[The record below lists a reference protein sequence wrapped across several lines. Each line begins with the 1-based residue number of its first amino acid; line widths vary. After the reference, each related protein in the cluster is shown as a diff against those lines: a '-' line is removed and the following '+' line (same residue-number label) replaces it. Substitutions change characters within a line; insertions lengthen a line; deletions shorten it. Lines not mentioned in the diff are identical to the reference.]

1 MKKICITFIALFLWV
16 VAFPSDSNAQTNQK
30 IGVLFSDT
38 IENYADARY
47 EGGTHKLPFAT
58 SPVTVS
64 PKDDLSSIHDKALK
78 MYHFYAQEGY
88 DVAKVDHNVL
98 NNLEKMHEYDVL
110 VFPYFVLM
118 NHTQRE
124 NVKAYI
130 YGGGDAQFLFDTG
143 RNELAKVPK
152 NAAQMDLT
160 PLIYDVLTWVWE
172 WDNLTEVYQARFIDD
187 VQLRNSTITNT
198 PGVTHPILTKAYA
211 KLGRNSIQLNNKDN
225 EWFEIIQPW
234 NASVK
239 PLLVISNFA
248 STDKPANVK
257 KGQSGALFAIEH
269 GAGRVVYAPFKIYDF
284 IDVEAK
290 DADWRDSTEGNA
302 WDSRIGDEDAKAV
315 LTASLDWLLEG
326 SSTFKPRNY
335 DVKLE
340 LSNTTANVTPQK
352 TFAVRGTVT
361 TTNVGNVPVR
371 GKLKVQVLDANNKSL
386 GQYEKT
392 LVGLSPSPNE
402 VSSYAEKF
410 EVLLPGSTK
419 DGKYTV
425 KATFEETRHDRSG
438 YVTRAEALPLTK
450 KGNKGSFTPFANF
463 KDVSSSNG
471 HYKNIMN
478 AAKIGII
485 TGYSDQTFKPTA
497 NVSRLNA
504 MMMMLRAIG
513 VSPSSSATLPSS
525 VTDLKKGAYGYD
537 VMATAYQ
544 LGLIELENGQI
555 AKDAPMRRGV
565 MAQALVKGF
574 KLQGKSELSF
584 TDIDASQSRNIEIL
598 YHHRITTGKTA
609 TLYGP
614 YDAVTR
620 QQFAT
625 FIMRSLENTSK

>member
-1 MKKICITFIALFLWV
+1 MRRLLVAFIALFLCTV
-16 VAFPSDSNAQTNQK
+16 TLPTDSKAQTNEK
-30 IGVLFSDT
+30 VGVLFSDT
-38 IENYADARY
+38 IENYADATY
-47 EGGTHKLPFAT
+47 PGGTVKIPFAT
-58 SPVTVS
+58 SSVTVS
-64 PKDDLSSIHDKALK
+64 PKGDLSSIHDKALK
-78 MYHFYAQEGY
+78 MYHFYEQEGY
-88 DVAKVDHNVL
+88 EVAKVDHNVL
-98 NNLEKMHEYDVL
+98 NSLDKMHEYDVL

-124 NVKAYI
+124 NLKAYL
-130 YGGGDAQFLFDTG
+130 YGGGNAQFLFDTG
-143 RNELAKVPK
+143 RNELSKIPSSSS
-152 NAAQMDLT
+152 QMDLT

-187 VQLRNSTITNT
+187 VQLKNSTITNT

-211 KLGRNSIQLNNKDN
+211 KLGRNSIQLNNKSN

-234 NASVK
+234 NTSVK
-239 PLLVISNFA
+239 PLLIISNFD

-269 GAGRVVYAPFKIYDF
+269 GAGRVVYSPFKIYDF
-284 IDVEAK
+284 INVEAK
-290 DADWRDSTEGNA
+290 DADWHDSTKGNA
-302 WDSRIGDEDAKAV
+302 WDQRIGDADAKAV

-326 SSTFKPRNY
+326 TNTFKPRNY

-340 LSNTTANVTPQK
+340 LSNTTANITPQK

-361 TTNVGNVPVR
+361 ATNVGNIPAR

-402 VSSYAEKF
+402 SSSYAEKF
-410 EVLLPGSTK
+410 EILLPGSTK
-419 DGKYTV
+419 DGKYNV
-425 KATFEETRHDRSG
+425 KVTFEETRHDRSG
-438 YVTRAEALPLTK
+438 YVTRAEALTLTK
-450 KGNKGSFTPFANF
+450 QGNKGSFTSFASF
-463 KDVSSSNG
+463 KDVSSANG

-485 TGYSDQTFKPTA
+485 TGYADQTFKPTA

-513 VSPSSSATLPSS
+513 VSPSASATLPSS
-525 VTDLKKGAYGYD
+525 VTDLKKGVYGYD

-544 LGLIELENGQI
+544 LGLIELDNGQI
-555 AKDAPMRRGV
+555 AKDAPMRRGA
-565 MAQALVKGF
+565 MAQTLVKGF
-574 KLQGKSELSF
+574 KLQGKSELVF
-584 TDIDASQSRNIEIL
+584 TDIQSYNIETL

-614 YDAVTR
+614 NDAVTR

>member
-1 MKKICITFIALFLWV
+1 MRRLLVAFIALFLCT
-16 VAFPSDSNAQTNQK
+16 VALPKDSKAQTNEK
-30 IGVLFSDT
+30 VGVLFSDT
-38 IENYADARY
+38 IENYADATY
-47 EGGTHKLPFAT
+47 PGGTVKIPFAT
-58 SPVTVS
+58 SSVTVS
-64 PKDDLSSIHDKALK
+64 PKGDLSSIHDKALK
-78 MYHFYAQEGY
+78 MYHFYEQEGY

-98 NNLEKMHEYDVL
+98 NSLDKMHEYDVL

-124 NVKAYI
+124 NLKAYI
-130 YGGGDAQFLFDTG
+130 YGGGNAQFLFDTG
-143 RNELAKVPK
+143 RNELAKIPK
-152 NAAQMDLT
+152 NSSQMDLT

-187 VQLRNSTITNT
+187 VQLKNSTITNT

-211 KLGRNSIQLNNKDN
+211 KLGRNSIQLNNKSN

-234 NASVK
+234 NTSVK
-239 PLLVISNFA
+239 PLLVISNFD

-269 GAGRVVYAPFKIYDF
+269 GAGRVVYSPFKIYDF
-284 IDVEAK
+284 INVEAK
-290 DADWRDSTEGNA
+290 DADWHDSTKGNA
-302 WDSRIGDEDAKAV
+302 WDQRIGDADAKAV

-326 SSTFKPRNY
+326 TNTFKPRNY

-340 LSNTTANVTPQK
+340 LSNTTANITPQK

-361 TTNVGNVPVR
+361 ATNVGNIPAR

-402 VSSYAEKF
+402 SSSYAEKF
-410 EVLLPGSTK
+410 EILLPGSTK
-419 DGKYTV
+419 DGKYNV
-425 KATFEETRHDRSG
+425 KVTFEETRHDRSG
-438 YVTRAEALPLTK
+438 YVTRAEALTLTK
-450 KGNKGSFTPFANF
+450 QGNKGSFTSFASF
-463 KDVSSSNG
+463 KDVSSANG

-485 TGYSDQTFKPTA
+485 TGYADQTFKPTA

-513 VSPSSSATLPSS
+513 VSPSASATLPSS
-525 VTDLKKGAYGYD
+525 VTDLKKGVYGYD

-544 LGLIELENGQI
+544 LGLIELHNGLI
-555 AKDAPMRRGV
+555 AKDAPMRRGA
-565 MAQALVKGF
+565 MAQTLVKGF
-574 KLQGKSELSF
+574 KLQGKSELVF
-584 TDIDASQSRNIEIL
+584 TDIQSNNIETL

-609 TLYGP
+609 TLYSPG
-614 YDAVTR
+614 DAVTR

-625 FIMRSLENTSK
+625 FIIRSLENTSK

>member
-1 MKKICITFIALFLWV
+1 MRKLLVAFIALFLCT
-16 VAFPSDSNAQTNQK
+16 VALPKDSKAQTNEK
-30 IGVLFSDT
+30 VGVLFSDT
-38 IENYADARY
+38 IENYADATY
-47 EGGTHKLPFAT
+47 PGGTVKIPFAT
-58 SPVTVS
+58 SSVTVS
-64 PKDDLSSIHDKALK
+64 PKGDLSSIHDKALK
-78 MYHFYAQEGY
+78 MYHFYEQEGY

-98 NNLEKMHEYDVL
+98 NSLDKMHEYDVL

-124 NVKAYI
+124 NLKAYI
-130 YGGGDAQFLFDTG
+130 YGGGNAQFLFDTG
-143 RNELAKVPK
+143 RNELAKIPK
-152 NAAQMDLT
+152 NSSQMDLT

-187 VQLRNSTITNT
+187 VQLKNSTITNT

-211 KLGRNSIQLNNKDN
+211 KLGRNSIQLNNKSN

-239 PLLVISNFA
+239 PLLVISNFD

-269 GAGRVVYAPFKIYDF
+269 GAGRVVYSPFKIYDF
-284 IDVEAK
+284 INVEAE
-290 DADWRDSTEGNA
+290 DADWHDGTKGNA
-302 WDSRIGDEDAKAV
+302 WDQRIGDEDAKAI

-326 SSTFKPRNY
+326 TNTFKPRNY

-340 LSNTTANVTPQK
+340 LSNTTANITPQK

-361 TTNVGNVPVR
+361 ATNVGNIPAR

-402 VSSYAEKF
+402 SSSYAEKF
-410 EVLLPGSTK
+410 EILLPGSTK
-419 DGKYTV
+419 DGKYNV
-425 KATFEETRHDRSG
+425 KVTFEETRHDRSG
-438 YVTRAEALPLTK
+438 YVTRAEALTLTK
-450 KGNKGSFTPFANF
+450 QGNKGSFTSFANF
-463 KDVSSSNG
+463 KDVSSANG

-485 TGYSDQTFKPTA
+485 TGYADQTFKPIA

-513 VSPSSSATLPSS
+513 VSPSASATLPSS
-525 VTDLKKGAYGYD
+525 VTDLKKGVYGYD

-544 LGLIELENGQI
+544 LGLIELDNGQI
-555 AKDAPMRRGV
+555 AKDAPMRRGA
-565 MAQALVKGF
+565 MAQTLVKGF
-574 KLQGKSELSF
+574 KLQGKSELVF
-584 TDIDASQSRNIEIL
+584 TDIQSNNIETL

-614 YDAVTR
+614 NDAVTR

>member
-1 MKKICITFIALFLWV
+1 MKKIFITFIVLFLCII
-16 VAFPSDSNAQTNQK
+16 ALPQDSKAQSNQK
-30 IGVLFSDT
+30 VGVLFSDT
-38 IENYADARY
+38 IENYADATY
-47 EGGTHKLPFAT
+47 EGGTYKIPFAT
-58 SPVTVS
+58 SAVTVS
-64 PKDDLSSIHDKALK
+64 PKSDLSSIHDKALK
-78 MYHFYAQEGY
+78 MYHFYVQEGY

-98 NNLEKMHEYDVL
+98 NSLEKMHDYDVL

-124 NVKAYI
+124 NLKAYI
-130 YGGGDAQFLFDTG
+130 YGGGNAQFLFDTG
-143 RNELAKVPK
+143 RNELAKIPS
-152 NAAQMDLT
+152 NSSQMDLT

-187 VQLRNSTITNT
+187 VQLKNSTIKNT
-198 PGVTHPILTKAYA
+198 PGVTHPILTKAYE
-211 KLGRNSIQLNNKDN
+211 KLGRNSIQLNNQDN

-234 NASVK
+234 NTSVK
-239 PLLVISNFA
+239 PLLVISNFD

-269 GAGRVVYAPFKIYDF
+269 GAGRVVYTPFKIYDF
-284 IDVEAK
+284 INVEAN
-290 DADWRDSTEGNA
+290 DANWHDDTEGRA
-302 WDSRIGDEDAKAV
+302 WDQRIGDEDAQAI

-340 LSNTTANVTPQK
+340 LSNHTANMTPQK

-361 TTNVGNVPVR
+361 ATNVGNIPAR

-402 VSSYAEKF
+402 ASSYAEKF
-410 EVLLPGSTK
+410 EILLPGSTK

-438 YVTRAEALPLTK
+438 YVTRAEALTLTK
-450 KGNKGSFTPFANF
+450 QGNKGSFTSFAHF
-463 KDVSSSNG
+463 KDVSSANG

-485 TGYSDQTFKPTA
+485 TGYNDQTFKPSA

-504 MMMMLRAIG
+504 MMMMLRAMG
-513 VSPSSSATLPSS
+513 VSPSASATLPSS

-544 LGLIELENGQI
+544 LGLIELDNGQV
-555 AKDAPMRRGV
+555 AKDAPMRRGA

-574 KLQGKSELSF
+574 KLQGKSDLAF
-584 TDIDASQSRNIEIL
+584 TDIQSNNIEIL

-614 YDAVTR
+614 NDAVTR